1 MAAVANITEV
11 SNSNT
16 IGNALSAVA
25 SPALVK
31 GTLGMNLMYT
41 ENLPTGTNVKKFQ
54 KKGSLTAATLAESTA
69 LQPDANGE
77 LTDATIT
84 ATAAK
89 VVVSSGLSVEEQRF
103 GNIDL
108 ARIGNEQFGA
118 IARAVDVD
126 FIGMA
131 AGLATTQTATT
142 VLTIDDVMTAQMSIY
157 NSNCPNQEVTL
168 AAALGPRAV
177 YNLKKEIIQSGA
189 SAWANPA
196 QLALFQGAPVKANGL
211 VGNIPGI
218 CDVYQTTGYAT
229 TGGDDQQMLIH
240 PMWCLAGMFD
250 SSPISWVAD
259 KGPEGLYT
267 SIVSYFLYDI
277 IEWNDLAGVMLRSDT

>member
-1 MAAVANITEV
+1 MAVANITEL

-16 IGNALSAVA
+16 IGNALSAVS

-54 KKGSLTAATLAESTA
+54 KKGSLTAASLAESTA

-77 LTDATIT
+77 LTDSSVT

-89 VVVSSGLSVEEQRF
+89 VAVSSGLSVEEQKF

-118 IARAVDVD
+118 IARFVDTD

-157 NSNCPNQEVTL
+157 NSNVPNQEVTL
-168 AAALGPRAV
+168 AACLGPRGV

-189 SAWANPA
+189 AAWSNPA
-196 QLALFQGAPVKANGL
+196 QLALFQGAPVKANGF

-250 SSPISWVAD
+250 SAPISWVAD

-267 SIVSYFLYDI
+267 SIISYFFYDI